1 MIKLKEI
8 RKSRRMSQKELA
20 DAVSFADPT
29 ITQTAI
35 SVLECGE
42 MYPTE
47 KLMRALCL
55 VLDCSEADLYDG
67 EAMFVNPNREF
78 SETTEVLSGIFSFY
92 NNPIP
97 RERLREILSEMLG
110 RNVSDRMMRKM
121 IETAKNEGM
130 VICNAQD
137 NKGYFLPST
146 IEELEAQLRSNER
159 RAMAIL
165 RQNKVIRREI
175 NDRRNFCERV

>member
-1 MIKLKEI
+1 MIRLKEI
-8 RKSRRMSQKELA
+8 RKARKMSQKELA

-47 KLMRALCL
+47 KLMKALCL
-55 VLDCSEADLYDG
+55 VLDCTESDLYDN
-67 EAMFVNPNREF
+67 ESMFVNPDREF
-78 SETTEVLSGIFSFY
+78 SETTEVLSGIFAVY
-92 NNPIP
+92 GRIQ
-97 RERLREILSEMLG
+97 RDRLREILSETLCKK
-110 RNVSDRMMRKM
+110 VSDRMMRKM

-146 IEELEAQLRSNER
+146 IKELEKQLQSNER

-165 RQNKVIRREI
+165 RQNKFIRREI
-175 NDRRNFCERV
+175 NDRRNFSEKC